1 MAAVVTEVAATVVV
15 TAAAMEV
22 ITAAAME
29 VVVIMEVATAE
40 IGGATVMVHTG
51 TVAAGG
57 AAMASAPAG
66 DPLLPDG
73 FGSATND
80 KVLASVSSARVSSGR
95 STPSSR
101 RRKGG

>member
-15 TAAAMEV
+15 
-22 ITAAAME
+22 TAAAME

-40 IGGATVMVHTG
+40 IGGATVMVDTG

-66 DPLLPDG
+66 DQLLPDG

-80 KVLASVSSARVSSGR
+80 KVPASVSSARVSSGR